1 MNTHSNAVPEF
12 PLESQGVAPSVL
24 TATRPM
30 YWSIRREVWENRSI
44 YIAPLAV
51 AGVFLFGFLISLIG
65 LPRRMRAA
73 LALDPAQRHHAIVMP
88 YELAAGLIMG
98 AALIVAIFYCLD
110 ALYGERRDRSILFW
124 KSLPVPTSP
133 PCCRRRAFRCF
144 CNCSRLRL
152 SSPRSGSCYC

>member
-65 LPRRMRAA
+65 LPHRMRAA

-88 YELAAGLIMG
+88 YELAAAIIIGG
-98 AALIVAIFYCLD
+98 ALFFS
-110 ALYGERRDRSILFW
+110 LY
-124 KSLPVPTSP
+124 
-133 PCCRRRAFRCF
+133 
-144 CNCSRLRL
+144 
-152 SSPRSGSCYC
+152 